1 MQWLAGAKHHQ
12 LRRFAAGTYD
22 MSLRLVVLQVVF
34 SLTPWCILMPQPGNP
49 MMTAYK
55 KALDEVKNH
64 VMTELKT
71 SARCAMGVDCDASC
85 Q

>member
-34 SLTPWCILMPQPGNP
+34 LTYPLVH
-49 MMTAYK
+49 
-55 KALDEVKNH
+55 LDATTRKPNDDRLQESIGRSQ
-64 VMTELKT
+64 EP
-71 SARCAMGVDCDASC
+71 CDD
-85 Q
+85 